1 MSKTMRGLALL
12 SVLAL
17 TACGDDDTPVTP
29 STPPPPAVNQSWSGT
44 YANSQLWLVAF
55 ERTSDGWRSS
65 YTCPGTITVSQ
76 GPQSGTTAPLTGF
89 VVVNQPCPPDTFD
102 FTGTVGPDGS
112 MTMTT
117 DGPRPQG
124 CPAKATTYTG
134 LFNGRQL
141 TARGITSIDCAGET
155 VGTHKF
161 DYVITAFRNN

>member
-1 MSKTMRGLALL
+1 MSKTILRGLPLLL
-12 SVLAL
+12 SALAL
-17 TACGDDDTPVTP
+17 AGCGDEDTPTAPPTP
-29 STPPPPAVNQSWSGT
+29 APPVVSWSGT

-76 GPQSGTTAPLTGF
+76 GPQSGATAPLTGF
-89 VVVNQPCPPDTFD
+89 VVVNQPCPPDTFE
-102 FTGTVGPDGS
+102 FTGTVAGDGS

-134 LFNGRQL
+134 LFVGRQL
-141 TARGITSIDCAGET
+141 TARGITSIDCSGET
-155 VGTHKF
+155 VGTHRF
-161 DYVITAFRNN
+161 DYVVTAYRNN